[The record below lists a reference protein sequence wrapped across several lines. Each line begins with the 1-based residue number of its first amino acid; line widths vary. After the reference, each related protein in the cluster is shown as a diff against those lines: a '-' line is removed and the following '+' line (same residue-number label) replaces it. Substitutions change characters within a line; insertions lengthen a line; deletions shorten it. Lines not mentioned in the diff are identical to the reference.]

1 MKTRHVDIYSSGGHS
16 IEYSIAGANQEHV
29 LLLHGGHSNCHE
41 TFSFDAL
48 VEKGFTV
55 VLPSRPG
62 YGKTSKEIGGSLAE
76 ASAHYIDLLNHLRIE
91 KVHVIA
97 VSAGGPSGIHLA
109 AKYPDRVKTLILQS
123 AVTKEWLA
131 TDDALYRI
139 SRIIFR
145 PHVEKA
151 TWKLLSTFNNIFPTF
166 VYRRMFPSFSTL
178 SYKAATAKMAEGDI
192 EAVREMNARQT
203 SGEGFL
209 LDLSQT
215 GQITEQYLQNIS
227 CPTLI
232 IHSRNDASVPTD
244 HPIHAHENIPD
255 SRLIMTESWG
265 HLIWLG
271 KHAEEIDEAVVKFL
285 EHPSG
290 GWE

>member
-41 TFSFDAL
+41 TFSF
-48 VEKGFTV
+48 VTPRGKGIYC
-55 VLPSRPG
+55 RPAIEAG
-62 YGKTSKEIGGSLAE
+62 IWKDFKEIGGSLAE
-76 ASAHYIDLLNHLRIE
+76 ASAHYIDLLNHLGIE

-145 PHVEKA
+145 PHVEKV
-151 TWKLLSTFNNIFPTF
+151 T
-166 VYRRMFPSFSTL
+166 
-178 SYKAATAKMAEGDI
+178 
-192 EAVREMNARQT
+192 
-203 SGEGFL
+203 
-209 LDLSQT
+209 
-215 GQITEQYLQNIS
+215 
-227 CPTLI
+227 
-232 IHSRNDASVPTD
+232 
-244 HPIHAHENIPD
+244 
-255 SRLIMTESWG
+255 
-265 HLIWLG
+265 
-271 KHAEEIDEAVVKFL
+271 
-285 EHPSG
+285 
-290 GWE
+290 